1 MESIVADFIADLTI
15 TFPEKANLWE
25 NYRTLNK
32 KKMKKLTEYFEKR
45 FPERFFDILY
55 QNEEIFQDENID
67 TFFLPNV
74 NFSHLFTANISE
86 KTKQALWKY
95 LQLILLKVVDNIQSK
110 NPFGNTAELFQ
121 GVSDED
127 LQKKMEE
134 TIGSLKDF
142 FQKSTSTTDSAAPSA
157 TEGSA
162 PSDSAPSDSASSA
175 KEEGRGPLPKYMEDL
190 FGKLDSEKLQE
201 HLKKL
206 MGGKIGSLVEEIM
219 EEFKD
224 EFGDLEKEMEGDQAS
239 IQEAMKKMMKNP
251 QKFMGMMKKMTEKIK
266 NKMREGNNQEE
277 FMRETA
283 DVFKEMGGR
292 EGFMKMFEEM
302 KKTMPKGARVNEQAL
317 NQLEK
322 QFKMKERMRE
332 NLEKKK
338 AAATALGVLETTV
351 DGKTVFR
358 IPGSEVQEKSVKET
372 KAEVEAIMQNMG
384 LDNVKVE
391 TKKKTNKKKNK
402 G

>member
-1 MESIVADFIADLTI
+1 MESIVADFIADLTV

-74 NFSHLFTANISE
+74 NFAHLFTANISE

-142 FQKSTSTTDSAAPSA
+142 FQKSTVEGDAPSTADSTPSAAEGN
-157 TEGSA
+157 TE
-162 PSDSAPSDSASSA
+162 A
-175 KEEGRGPLPKYMEDL
+175 KEETRGPLPKYMEDL

-224 EFGDLEKEMEGDQAS
+224 EFGDLEKEMEGGDQAS

-251 QKFMGMMKKMTEKIK
+251 QQFMGMMKKMTEKIK

-283 DVFKEMGGR
+283 DIFKEMGGR

-338 AAATALGVLETTV
+338 AAAAASGVLETTA

-372 KAEVEAIMQNMG
+372 KAEVDAIMQKMG
-384 LDNVKVE
+384 LENKKEE